1 MWDYS
6 EKMMDHF
13 KNPRNMGDVENADAT
28 GMVGNIAC
36 GDALKITMRVNRE
49 TETIE
54 EIKFKTFGCGSA
66 IASSSA
72 LTEMVKGKTLDEA
85 LQVTNQQIADYLG
98 GLPQEKMHC
107 SVMGRE
113 ALENAVR
120 SYRGEKPMEELAR
133 EDDIVCRCFMVTRTR
148 LEKLIREEDLRDLDD
163 VVNFTK
169 AGGACGRCR
178 GDIQA
183 ILDEVRGQAGPR
195 RPEDVSFEQM
205 NFVQRVQAVG
215 RRIDENIRPSL
226 ALHGGDME
234 LVNLDGMK
242 VQVRLRG
249 ACAGCAGAR
258 QTLKHFVEEQ
268 LRKLVHEGL
277 TVEEVQ

>member
-6 EKMMDHF
+6 DKMMDHF

-36 GDALKITMRVNRE
+36 GDALKITMKVNHDSE
-49 TETIE
+49 VIE

-85 LQVTNQQIADYLG
+85 LTVTNQQIADFLG

-120 SYRGEKPMEELAR
+120 SYRGEKPMEELAH
-133 EDDIVCRCFMVTRTR
+133 ESDIICRCFMVTRTR

-163 VVNFTK
+163 VANFAK
-169 AGGACGRCR
+169 AGGACGHCR

-183 ILDEVRGQAGPR
+183 LLDEVHGVVSAR
-195 RPEDVSFEQM
+195 RPEDLSFEQM
-205 NFVQRVQAVG
+205 NFVQRVQAIG
-215 RRIDENIRPSL
+215 RKIDETIKPSL
-226 ALHGGDME
+226 ALHGGDIE
-234 LVNLDGMK
+234 LVNLDGMT
-242 VQVRLRG
+242 VQVKLRG
-249 ACAGCAGAR
+249 ACSGCAGAK
-258 QTLKHFVEEQ
+258 QTLKHFVEDQ
-268 LRKLVHEGL
+268 LKKLVYDRL